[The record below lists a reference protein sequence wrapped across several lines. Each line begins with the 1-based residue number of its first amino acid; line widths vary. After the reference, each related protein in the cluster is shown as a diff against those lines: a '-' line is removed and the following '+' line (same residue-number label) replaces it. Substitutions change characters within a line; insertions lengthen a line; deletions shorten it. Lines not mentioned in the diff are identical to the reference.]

1 MLAHNHPAFKAIN
14 AKCAGQNSKHKHAA
28 WGVNSKTKKFAT
40 SEETAYP
47 MGLAKM
53 IANCF
58 VVALQSRGVTMPEQS
73 MLEVDDL
80 SLRYLQKLRATAGV
94 QPRASR
100 IPPLVPTFKRKFKM
114 KIDST
119 TSSFRLFQKVS
130 KTISEDLPKG
140 SKLLA
145 ISPLHSTAIGGDDKA
160 VETECAGQDNEE
172 IVQTWGIPW
181 TPQEFMKQAASA
193 KHPMQ
198 LDQLFS
204 KRLREVIVVYL
215 VLISAGE
222 NHFIVRRG
230 WVFG

>member
-1 MLAHNHPAFKAIN
+1 M
-14 AKCAGQNSKHKHAA
+14 
-28 WGVNSKTKKFAT
+28 GVNSKTKKFAT

-80 SLRYLQKLRATAGV
+80 SLQYLQKLRATAGV

-119 TSSFRLFQKVS
+119 TSSFRLFQKVA
-130 KTISEDLPKG
+130 KTISEDLPEG

-145 ISPLHSTAIGGDDKA
+145 IAPLHSAEIG
-160 VETECAGQDNEE
+160 ETTKQWKRNALDMTMKRFCKPG
-172 IVQTWGIPW
+172 
-181 TPQEFMKQAASA
+181 EF
-193 KHPMQ
+193 HG
-198 LDQLFS
+198 
-204 KRLREVIVVYL
+204 RLRNL
-215 VLISAGE
+215 
-222 NHFIVRRG
+222 
-230 WVFG
+230 